1 MSAVI
6 ETHDL
11 TKYYGKHRGVE
22 GLNLVIEEGEI
33 FGYLGPNGAGKTTTI
48 RLFLDFIRP
57 TRGWARIFGLDTHQH
72 SLEIRRQV
80 GYLPGELALYENLR
94 GDQLLRFF
102 AHLRGGV
109 DWQYV
114 NELVERFQFDLSRR
128 IGELSRGNKQKL
140 GIIQAFMHRP
150 KLLILDE
157 PTSGLDPL
165 MQQEFYRLI
174 REVREQGCTVF
185 FSSHN
190 LPEVERVCT
199 RVGIIR
205 EGHLIE
211 VQDIAT
217 LKQRALR
224 RLEFRFAEPV
234 PYGAFDNLPN
244 VTDVVYN
251 QHTVK
256 FTVQGQVDPVIK
268 AAARYT
274 VEDVVSHEVS
284 LEEVFMAYY
293 RPDTQAV
300 GEKEV
305 SHA

>member
-1 MSAVI
+1 MSAI
-6 ETHDL
+6 IQMQDL

-22 GLNLVIEEGEI
+22 GLTLTIEEGEV

-48 RLFLDFIRP
+48 RLLLDFIRP
-57 TRGWARIFGLDTHQH
+57 TRGWAKVFGLDTREH
-72 SLEIRRQV
+72 SIEIRRQV

-94 GDQLLRFF
+94 ADQLLRFF
-102 AHLRGGV
+102 ANLRGGV
-109 DWQYV
+109 DWAYV
-114 NELVERFQFDLSRR
+114 EELAERFQFDMSRK
-128 IGELSRGNKQKL
+128 IGQFSRGNKQKL
-140 GIIQAFMHRP
+140 GIIQAFMHKP

-174 REVREQGCTVF
+174 DEVRAEGRTIF
-185 FSSHN
+185 FSSHI

-205 EGHLIE
+205 DGQLVD

-224 RLEFRFAEPV
+224 RIEFRFAEPV
-234 PYGAFDNLPN
+234 PHGTFDNLPN
-244 VTDVVYN
+244 VTKVEYN
-251 QHTVK
+251 SHTVR
-256 FTVQGQVDPVIK
+256 FTVQGQVDPIIK
-268 AAARYT
+268 AVASYT

-293 RPDTQAV
+293 RTTP
-300 GEKEV
+300 EKEV
-305 SHA
+305 QHA

>member
-1 MSAVI
+1 MSAI
-6 ETHDL
+6 IQMQDL

-22 GLNLVIEEGEI
+22 GLTLTIEEGEV

-48 RLFLDFIRP
+48 RLLLDFIRP
-57 TRGWARIFGLDTHQH
+57 TRGWAKVFGLDTREH
-72 SLEIRRQV
+72 SIEIRRQV

-94 GDQLLRFF
+94 ADQLLRFF
-102 AHLRGGV
+102 ANLRGGV
-109 DWQYV
+109 DWAYV
-114 NELVERFQFDLSRR
+114 EELAERFQFDMSRK
-128 IGELSRGNKQKL
+128 IGQFSRGNKQKL
-140 GIIQAFMHRP
+140 GIIQAFMHKP

-174 REVREQGCTVF
+174 DEVRAEGRTIF
-185 FSSHN
+185 FSSHI

-205 EGHLIE
+205 DGQLVD

-224 RLEFRFAEPV
+224 RIEFRFAEPV
-234 PYGAFDNLPN
+234 PHGAFDNLPN
-244 VTDVVYN
+244 VTNVEYN
-251 QHTVK
+251 SHTVR
-256 FTVQGQVDPVIK
+256 FTVQGQVDPIIK
-268 AAARYT
+268 AVASYT

-293 RPDTQAV
+293 RTTP
-300 GEKEV
+300 EKEV
-305 SHA
+305 QHA